1 MLTSNAR
8 RISCDKVTCF
18 GTNKCCSNRSH
29 LPECCI
35 KAPQVLCFLNEHPRF
50 FYLFLG
56 GDVPNMPDRHGC
68 NYSHVALERV
78 EKSPFSLLSMAASLV
93 LFFFGHG
100 VETSHIGD
108 LSAKEFCQA
117 SGDFSLEQVGIDVS
131 APCTQE
137 SNSLDDNPA
146 KHARMKKTRS
156 LCMMQVLLAMFRNW
170 KWLFWGLPISV
181 RNSTNIALRVLV
193 MHCLLIEE
201 TRSGILTRTAKD
213 IFCRNVTCFGT
224 NKCYSNR
231 SHLPECCIKVRH
243 FLLAMVL
250 SFFTEHPRF
259 FYLFMGGDVP
269 NKPDCHGCNNSQVAL
284 ERIKKCIVLFLVWQL
299 IWFFSFPGMAWRLP
313 IEEMYQHKN
322 SVKQAE
328 TSHWNKLGLM
338 YLPPAHM
345 KVTHLA
351 TIRPNMQ
358 EWRKQGHFVWCG
370 VLLQCSEIQSDSF
383 EIFQSQFGNLRISP
397 FEFWSCT
404 AYWSKK
410 PGAGMLTNN
419 ARLLR

>member
-1 MLTSNAR
+1 
-8 RISCDKVTCF
+8 
-18 GTNKCCSNRSH
+18 
-29 LPECCI
+29 
-35 KAPQVLCFLNEHPRF
+35 
-50 FYLFLG
+50 
-56 GDVPNMPDRHGC
+56 
-68 NYSHVALERV
+68 
-78 EKSPFSLLSMAASLV
+78 
-93 LFFFGHG
+93 
-100 VETSHIGD
+100 
-108 LSAKEFCQA
+108 
-117 SGDFSLEQVGIDVS
+117 
-131 APCTQE
+131 
-137 SNSLDDNPA
+137 
-146 KHARMKKTRS
+146 
-156 LCMMQVLLAMFRNW
+156 
-170 KWLFWGLPISV
+170 
-181 RNSTNIALRVLV
+181 

-224 NKCYSNR
+224 NKCCSNR
-231 SHLPECCIKVRH
+231 SHLPECCIKAPH

-284 ERIKKCIVLFLVWQL
+284 ERIEKCIVLFLVWQL

-358 EWRKQGHFVWCG
+358 E
-370 VLLQCSEIQSDSF
+370 
-383 EIFQSQFGNLRISP
+383 
-397 FEFWSCT
+397 
-404 AYWSKK
+404 
-410 PGAGMLTNN
+410 
-419 ARLLR
+419 